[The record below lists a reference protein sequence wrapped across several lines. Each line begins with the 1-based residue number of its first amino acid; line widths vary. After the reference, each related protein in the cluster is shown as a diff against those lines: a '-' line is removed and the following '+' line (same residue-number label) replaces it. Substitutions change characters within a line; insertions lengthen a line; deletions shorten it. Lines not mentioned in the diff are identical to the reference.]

1 MYGVPV
7 RAVPSVWDETLVL
20 DAKVGDYVLIARQ
33 SGADWYVGAM
43 TDWNRRELNIDF
55 SFLPRGEY
63 TIHIYQDGINADR
76 YANDYKKR
84 VEKISSTDKM
94 KIKLAPGGGWAARI
108 TK

>member
-1 MYGVPV
+1 
-7 RAVPSVWDETLVL
+7 
-20 DAKVGDYVLIARQ
+20 
-33 SGADWYVGAM
+33 M

-76 YANDYKKR
+76 YACDYKKR
-84 VEKISSTDKM
+84 VEKISATDKM